1 MGPRAQRRQVLATI
15 WLRHGSGLATHSNM
29 QDPLRI
35 ATPVTSKIYLGLAA
49 VGLGCGLLG
58 AWLVIAPDAAPRR
71 VVIEKSALVKPAIV
85 EPAKAVVAAVAED
98 PAPPTATEL
107 SLVFQLDGVSYVA
120 LADVAANGDVDQ
132 SVAEV
137 PRHGKL
143 RLLEDKDTGIT
154 AAFATVQSADVPADY
169 REWIAKRVAVDG
181 DCMAKVDG
189 FAVVS
194 RLVGDPGYAGLE
206 QRDWTAKT
214 VFESGSAVLAARL
227 DGCTQGLL
235 ARDAALAPLVT
246 PTELQNPALADEARQ
261 RLIDSDEGKTAAA
274 AWTDAQAEG
283 KWQEQ
288 ATFDTRVLRHP
299 STGETFVSVHARYDE
314 GCGGAHV
321 NLWGLFRSDDGELV
335 TVELR
340 ELEGITS
347 IDLFDLEDD
356 GRFELSGADWT
367 DVTVKRASGAEL
379 ERLDVPFFGCPC

>member
-1 MGPRAQRRQVLATI
+1 MLE
-15 WLRHGSGLATHSNM
+15 
-29 QDPLRI
+29 PLRI
-35 ATPVTSKIYLGLAA
+35 ASPVSSKIYLGLATF
-49 VGLGCGLLG
+49 GLGCGLVA
-58 AWLVIAPDAAPRR
+58 AWLAIAPDAPPKR
-71 VVIEKSALVKPAIV
+71 VVIEKRSELLKPAIP
-85 EPAKAVVAAVAED
+85 EPVTAAVVADD

-137 PRHGKL
+137 PPHGKL
-143 RLLEDKDTGIT
+143 RMLNDKDTGIT
-154 AAFATVQSADVPADY
+154 AVIAKVKPADVPADY
-169 REWIAKRVAVDG
+169 QGWIGKRVTVDG
-181 DCMAKVDG
+181 DCLAMVDG

-206 QRDWTAKT
+206 QRDWTAT
-214 VFESGSAVLAARL
+214 SILESGSAVLAARL

-235 ARDAALAPLVT
+235 ARDAALAPIVMPVEITDDTLAKAARTLV
-246 PTELQNPALADEARQ
+246 
-261 RLIDSDEGKTAAA
+261 IDS
-274 AWTDAQAEG
+274 AEG
-283 KWQEQ
+283 KAASAAWADDQGEGAWHEQ

-299 STGETFVSVHARYDE
+299 STGETFVSVHAHHDE
-314 GCGGAHV
+314 GCGGPHV

-340 ELEGITS
+340 EVEGLTS

-367 DVTVKRASGAEL
+367 DVAVKRASGAEL

>member
-1 MGPRAQRRQVLATI
+1 ML
-15 WLRHGSGLATHSNM
+15 
-29 QDPLRI
+29 DPLRI

-58 AWLVIAPDAAPRR
+58 AWLVIAPDAPPRR
-71 VVIEKSALVKPAIV
+71 VVIEKSALLKPATP
-85 EPAKAVVAAVAED
+85 EPSKAVAAVADD

-120 LADVAANGDVDQ
+120 LADVAANGDLDQ
-132 SVAEV
+132 SVAEL

-143 RLLEDKDTGIT
+143 RLVNDKDTGIT
-154 AAFATVQSADVPADY
+154 AAVATVQPADVPADY
-169 REWIAKRVAVDG
+169 REWIAKRVTVDG
-181 DCMAKVDG
+181 DCMTTVDG

-194 RLVGDPGYAGLE
+194 RLVGDPGYAGLDE
-206 QRDWTAKT
+206 RNWTAKT
-214 VFESGSAVLAARL
+214 VLESGSAVLAARL

-235 ARDAALAPLVT
+235 ARDAALSPIVT
-246 PTELQNPALADEARQ
+246 PTEIQNPELADEART
-261 RLIDSDEGKTAAA
+261 RLIDSEEGKLAAA
-274 AWTDAQAEG
+274 AWADAQAEG
-283 KWQEQ
+283 AWHEEVS
-288 ATFDTRVLRHP
+288 FDTRVLRHP
-299 STGETFVSVHARYDE
+299 STGETFVSVHAHFSE